1 MNMVVSVLRQ
11 MRDRMERDQTE
22 AASKQQSGNA
32 FAYQT
37 PIPDDLWIRCPECG
51 GVMAREEFDRAGNV
65 CLKCGHHFRIGAWQR
80 IESVCDTG
88 TFTEWSSG
96 IVGGN
101 PLDYPGYMDKI
112 EKLRSE
118 TGLEEAVV
126 CGEALV
132 GGYPCAVAAMDSRF
146 LMASMGTAVG
156 ERITSMFEQATVRR
170 LPVVLFSASGGARM
184 QEGVLSLMQMAKTSA
199 AVGRH
204 SAAGLLYISVMTD
217 PTTGGVT
224 ASFASLGDIL
234 ISEPGTLI
242 GFAGRR
248 VIEGTIS
255 QELPEGFQRARFLME
270 HGFLDAIVPRSR
282 MKETLTQLL
291 RWHSPSDLP
300 DTRPTARQDAGQ
312 ALATTMRKGSE
323 CLRVIREKGRPVFQD
338 YLPRIFEDY
347 MELHG
352 DRGFRDDEAIWG
364 GIALLGGR
372 PVTVIGQQKGRT
384 LDENVRFQFGMPH
397 PEGYRKALRL
407 MKQAEKFGRPVICFV
422 DTPGAF
428 CGVGAEE
435 RGQGE
440 AIARNLMEMMT
451 LRVPVISVVIGE
463 GGSGGALA
471 IAVGDRL
478 AMLSNAVYSVISP
491 RGFASLLW
499 KDPSREMEAADIAK
513 ITAYDL
519 KQFGICDAVIPEPEA
534 GAHAD
539 PGMMAGL
546 IRSYLLEQAASLVSM
561 DPDAMLEERY
571 ARFRRI

>member
-1 MNMVVSVLRQ
+1 MVVSVLKQ
-11 MRDRMERDQTE
+11 MRDRMERDNDQHVQKDAE
-22 AASKQQSGNA
+22 KA
-32 FAYQT
+32 FSYRL

-51 GVMAREEFDRAGNV
+51 GVMAREEFGRAGNV
-65 CLKCGHHFRIGAWQR
+65 CLKCGHHFRIGARQR
-80 IESVCDTG
+80 IDSVSDAG
-88 TFTEWSSG
+88 TFVEWSAG
-96 IVGGN
+96 VLGGN
-101 PLDYPGYMDKI
+101 PLDYPGYTEKI
-112 EKLRSE
+112 AKLRAD
-118 TGLEEAVV
+118 TGMEEAVI
-126 CGEALV
+126 CGECAIN
-132 GGYPCAVAAMDSRF
+132 GYPCAIAAMDSRF
-146 LMASMGTAVG
+146 LMGSMGSAVG
-156 ERITSMFEQATVRR
+156 EKITALFEQATVRR

-184 QEGVLSLMQMAKTSA
+184 QEGVLSLMQMAKTA
-199 AVGRH
+199 AATGRH
-204 SAAGLLYISVMTD
+204 HAAGLLYISVMTD

-234 ISEPGTLI
+234 LSEPGTLI

-255 QELPEGFQRARFLME
+255 QELPEGFQRARFLLE

-282 MKETLTQLL
+282 MKDTLSQLIHWHTPCETAAVRQEP
-291 RWHSPSDLP
+291 PSD
-300 DTRPTARQDAGQ
+300 DEAVQPTSI
-312 ALATTMRKGSE
+312 TPRKGSE
-323 CLRVIREKGRPVFQD
+323 CLRVIREKGRPSFLD

-347 MELHG
+347 IEMHG
-352 DRGFRDDEAIWG
+352 DRNFRDDEAIWG

-372 PVTVIGQQKGRT
+372 PVTVIAHQKGRT

-407 MKQAEKFGRPVICFV
+407 MKQAEKFGRPILCFV

-428 CGVGAEE
+428 CGIGAEE

-471 IAVGDRL
+471 VAVSDRL

-499 KDPSREMEAADIAK
+499 KDPSREMEAADVAK

-519 KQFGICDAVIPEPEA
+519 ARFGICDTIIPEPDA

-539 PGMMAGL
+539 PAAQAGR
-546 IRSYLLEQAASLVSM
+546 IRAYLLKETASLCGM
-561 DPDAMLEERY
+561 DADRRLEERY
-571 ARFRRI
+571 ARFRKL

>member
-1 MNMVVSVLRQ
+1 MVVSVLKQ
-11 MRDRMERDQTE
+11 MRDRMERDQSDD
-22 AASKQQSGNA
+22 AKRDADNA
-32 FAYQT
+32 FTYRL

-51 GVMAREEFDRAGNV
+51 GVMSREDFDRAGNV
-65 CLKCGHHFRIGAWQR
+65 CLKCAYHFRIGASQR
-80 IESVCDTG
+80 IESVCDAG
-88 TFTEWSSG
+88 TFLEWSSG

-101 PLDYPGYMDKI
+101 PLDYPGYDDKI
-112 EKLRSE
+112 ARLRQE
-118 TGLEEAVV
+118 TGMEEAVI
-126 CGEALV
+126 CGEAMIDSL
-132 GGYPCAVAAMDSRF
+132 PCAIAAMDSRF
-146 LMASMGTAVG
+146 LMGSMGTAVG
-156 ERITSMFEQATVRR
+156 ERITQLFEHATARR
-170 LPVVLFSASGGARM
+170 LPVIMFAASGGARM

-199 AVGRH
+199 AVGRFH
-204 SAAGLLYISVMTD
+204 AAGLLYISVLTD

-234 ISEPGTLI
+234 LSEPGTLI

-255 QELPEGFQRARFLME
+255 QELPEGFQRARFLLE

-282 MKETLTQLL
+282 MRDTLAQLL
-291 RWHSPSDLP
+291 RWHPPYTLP
-300 DTRPTARQDAGQ
+300 TEEVVVTGEGLTAAH
-312 ALATTMRKGSE
+312 LLHKGSE
-323 CLRVIREKGRPVFQD
+323 CLRIIREKGRPSFQD
-338 YLPRIFEDY
+338 YLPRVFEDY
-347 MELHG
+347 FELHG
-352 DRGFRDDEAIWG
+352 DRCFRDDEAIWG

-407 MKQAEKFGRPVICFV
+407 MKQAEKFGRPIICIV

-451 LRVPVISVVIGE
+451 LRVPVISIVIGE

-471 IAVGDRL
+471 VAVSDRL
-478 AMLSNAVYSVISP
+478 AMLSNAIYSVISP

-499 KDPSREMEAADIAK
+499 KDPAREMEAADVAR
-513 ITAYDL
+513 ITAHDL
-519 KQFGICDAVIPEPEA
+519 QQFGICDKVISEPDE
-534 GAHAD
+534 GAQAD
-539 PGMMAGL
+539 PSAL
-546 IRSYLLEQAASLVSM
+546 ASRIRAYLLQETAVLSEM
-561 DPDAMLEERY
+561 DTDRLLEERY
-571 ARFRRI
+571 ERFRRI